1 MTYQGSRVIV
11 TGGLGFIGSNL
22 ALRLV
27 DLGAEVTVIDSQIPG
42 CGANVYNLE
51 PAQGLIRLINADL
64 ADPASYRDALA
75 RADVVFNLAGE
86 ISHVHSMQFPE
97 RDLQINA
104 LAQLRFVST
113 CSEVARK
120 ARVVYAATRQ
130 VYGVPKYLPVDE
142 GHPIQP
148 VDFNG
153 VHKFAATQYHL
164 MLTRAGMLDAVVLRL
179 TNVYGPRMALD
190 VTCQGF
196 LSTFIRRM
204 VLGQQIEVFGDGKQL
219 RDPVYV
225 DDAVHAFLTAGV
237 APQQAYRSYNVGG
250 PEAISLLDIAKL
262 ASRLGGCP
270 EPVLKPFPPERKP
283 IDIGSYR
290 TDNRRIT
297 RELRW
302 VPDIQFEEGLTRTL
316 EYYKAN
322 LPWYLNPDAP
332 VPSCSMPEHT
342 GGPGRLTY
350 APGNPVVRSS

>member
-1 MTYQGSRVIV
+1 MSYEGRRAIV

-27 DLGAEVTVIDSQIPG
+27 QLGAEVTVIDSQIPG
-42 CGANVYNLE
+42 CGANLHNID
-51 PAQGLIRLINADL
+51 PATDQIEWIDADL
-64 ADPASYRDALA
+64 AEPAKYRSALA

-104 LAQLRFVST
+104 LAQLRFVTT
-113 CSEVARK
+113 CSEVARRS
-120 ARVVYAATRQ
+120 RVVYAATRQ
-130 VYGVPKYLPVDE
+130 VYGAPKYLPVDE

-190 VTCQGF
+190 VACQGF

-204 VLGQQIEVFGDGKQL
+204 VQAQQIEVFGDGKQL

-225 DDAVHAFLTAGV
+225 DDAVAAFLIAGL

-250 PEAISLLDIAKL
+250 PDALSVFEIARIASL
-262 ASRLGGCP
+262 LGGCP
-270 EPVLKPFPPERKP
+270 EPVLRAFPADRKP

-290 TDNRRIT
+290 TDNRRIA

-302 VPDIQFEEGLTRTL
+302 VPETSFEDGLRRTL
-316 EYYKAN
+316 QYYKVH
-322 LPWYLNPDAP
+322 LDWYLNPNEANP
-332 VPSCSMPEHT
+332 VCRMPEHSA
-342 GGPGRLTY
+342 GPGRLTY
-350 APGNPVVRSS
+350 AMEPPAKS